1 MPKTWTI
8 RVLTMSLLLTP
19 AAAFAG
25 RTDWREMT
33 VGHFHLFSTLR
44 DSSTRDVAR
53 QLQAFENTVGELLR
67 SEDRLP
73 DVPTL
78 IYILDRGDFQRY
90 AADHP
95 GLGGIFF
102 ERPYANV
109 IVINGDMP
117 FDYVRVTIFH
127 EYTHFIQRSST
138 TKKLPPWYVEGYAE
152 LFSSFKMDGQKVI
165 LGSAPVG
172 VGIDLT
178 QWIPMER
185 LLAVKHTDPEYRAE
199 RLMPQFYGES
209 WALVHML
216 LFDDQTLLRPTSAY
230 LTDLDMGIPEPEA
243 FQRFPF
249 DKAALDKA
257 LRNFLVNRVIHIKSV
272 TFRQEISVD
281 DAPITRMTAAQ
292 ADTALA
298 RLIFIL
304 DRSKDL
310 IDPVVAEARKQSPD
324 DPGLKALSARI
335 AAHRGEP
342 IDVGGLVAS
351 LSTDNADDA
360 QLRID
365 VADALLL
372 HAQSDGPA
380 AQALAILDVLAR
392 SENPPIEAVMLWT
405 GAAGAQGMD
414 PEQVLPVLVRTAAR
428 VPHNTRV
435 LQALARVSEAA
446 GKKDAA
452 RSYYDRIILV
462 SEFPEERLWAQKQ
475 ADSIRLQ

>member
-1 MPKTWTI
+1 
-8 RVLTMSLLLTP
+8 MSLLLTP

>member
-1 MPKTWTI
+1 MPKTWMI

-19 AAAFAG
+19 AAAFAA
-25 RTDWREMT
+25 RSDWREMT

-53 QLQAFENTVGELLR
+53 QLQAFEKTVGELLL

-78 IYILDRGDFQRY
+78 IYILDKGDFERY
-90 AADHP
+90 AAGRP

-109 IVINGDMP
+109 IVINGAMP
-117 FDYVRVTIFH
+117 FDYVRVTVFH

-138 TKKLPPWYVEGYAE
+138 TRKLPPWYIEGYAE
-152 LFSSFKMDGQKVI
+152 LFSSFKMDGQKII
-165 LGSAPVG
+165 LGNAPVG
-172 VGIDLT
+172 VGIDLAN
-178 QWIPMER
+178 WIPMER

-216 LFDDQTLLRPTSAY
+216 LFDDQTLLRPTSSY
-230 LTDLDMGIPEPEA
+230 LTDLDTGIPEAEA
-243 FQRFPF
+243 FKSFPF

-257 LRNFLVNRVIHIKSV
+257 LRNFIDKRVIHLKSA
-272 TFRQEISVD
+272 TYKQEISVD

-298 RLIFIL
+298 RLMFTL

-310 IDPVVAEARKQSPD
+310 IEPVVAQARKESPE
-324 DPGLKALSARI
+324 DPALKALSARI
-335 AAHRGEP
+335 AAHQGEP
-342 IDVGGLVAS
+342 FDVGGLAAS
-351 LSTDNADDA
+351 LSKSGADDA

-365 VADALLL
+365 VADALLVN
-372 HAQSDGPA
+372 AKSDGAA
-380 AQALAILDVLAR
+380 AQAFAILNDLAR
-392 SENPPIEAVMLWT
+392 SENPPVEAVMLWT
-405 GAAGAQGMD
+405 GAAGATGMD
-414 PEQVLPVLVRTAAR
+414 AEQVLPVLERTAVR

-435 LQALARVSEAA
+435 LQALARGSEAA
-446 GKKDAA
+446 GKKGAA
-452 RSYYDRIILV
+452 RSYYNRIILV